1 MTLYTELQTLLAE
14 LSRGTKSVSDLRSW
28 LEDHVDEV
36 MESDDERLMELDGLA
51 WTLIGELDRG
61 DRDESSV
68 QSELGVV
75 TSLR

>member
-1 MTLYTELQTLLAE
+1 MTIYAELQNLVAE
-14 LSRGTKSVSDLRSW
+14 LSLGTKSVDVLRAW

-36 MESDDERLMELDGLA
+36 MESDDERLADLDGLA

-68 QSELGVV
+68 RSELGAVAA
-75 TSLR
+75 TR

>member
-1 MTLYTELQTLLAE
+1 MTLYAE
-14 LSRGTKSVSDLRSW
+14 LSLGTKSVDDLRSW

-36 MESDDERLMELDGLA
+36 IESDDERLTDLDGLA

-68 QSELGVV
+68 RSELGAVAA
-75 TSLR
+75 TR